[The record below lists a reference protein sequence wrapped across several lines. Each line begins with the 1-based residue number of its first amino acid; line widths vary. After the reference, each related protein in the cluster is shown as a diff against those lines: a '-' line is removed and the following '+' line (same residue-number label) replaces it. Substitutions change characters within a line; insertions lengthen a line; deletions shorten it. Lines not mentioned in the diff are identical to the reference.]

1 MGDTTGMGYWY
12 EERYWCLYMRLIS
25 HLYADISLE
34 FASLG
39 HIRELLRKEKC
50 HELTLYEGLSMQEVI
65 SHIIDAVLDLLTM
78 EGPDL

>member
-12 EERYWCLYMRLIS
+12 EARYWCLYMRLIS

-39 HIRELLRKEKC
+39 HVRELTFKKDFLFKR
-50 HELTLYEGLSMQEVI
+50 
-65 SHIIDAVLDLLTM
+65 
-78 EGPDL
+78 